1 MRNLILAAGLLG
13 ALAAPAPAQELTGTL
28 KKIKDTGTVALGVR
42 DSSLPFSYLDDK
54 QKVVGYTIDI
64 CMKVIDEIKSEL
76 KLDKVDIKETFV
88 TSSTRIPLMANGTI
102 DLECASTTNNAD
114 RQKQVSFSNSHFL
127 TASRFVSKKSQ
138 KMDKIDDLKGKSVV
152 SVSGSVNLGQLIK
165 VNAARSLG
173 ANVLTAKDVAEA
185 FLMVE
190 TDRAQAFVMDDIQL
204 VTMIAAAKEPS
215 LYTVSSDAFSDPEP
229 FGIML
234 RKDDA
239 RSRQSSIAPPASS
252 TRAPEIEKIY
262 NKWFM
267 EPIPPRG
274 LVINVPMPASM
285 KKSFQNPSDSPTRR
299 RTRAKAPLP
308 RAGACGRPALLVD
321 RRCGYAIYSQPER
334 AGWDRRQVSH
344 RAQAWRSRCRRRAQ
358 THAHPPGRARC
369 AGRGARRRTGR
380 RR

>member
-1 MRNLILAAGLLG
+1 MRTLILAAGLFA
-13 ALAAPAPAQELTGTL
+13 ALAAPSYAQDLTGTL
-28 KKIKDTGTVALGVR
+28 KKVKETGTITLGVR
-42 DSSLPFSYLDDK
+42 DSSLPFSYLDEK

-76 KLDKVDIKETFV
+76 KLDKLEIKETFV

-127 TASRFVSKKSQ
+127 TASRFAAKKSD

-152 SVSGSVNLGQLIK
+152 SVSGSVNLVQLNK

-185 FLMVE
+185 FLMLE
-190 TDRAQAFVMDDIQL
+190 TGRAQAFVMDDIQL
-204 VTMIAAAKEPS
+204 VTMIAASKDPAG
-215 LYTVSSDAFSDPEP
+215 YTVSSDAFSDPEP

-239 RSRQSSIAPPASS
+239 PFKAVVD
-252 TRAPEIEKIY
+252 RATAKLYKSPEIEKIY
-262 NKWFM
+262 SRWFM

-285 KKSFQNPSDSPTRR
+285 KKSFQNPSDSPD
-299 RTRAKAPLP
+299 
-308 RAGACGRPALLVD
+308 PAA
-321 RRCGYAIYSQPER
+321 YAS
-334 AGWDRRQVSH
+334 
-344 RAQAWRSRCRRRAQ
+344 
-358 THAHPPGRARC
+358 
-369 AGRGARRRTGR
+369 
-380 RR
+380 

>member
-1 MRNLILAAGLLG
+1 MRNLILAAGLLA
-13 ALAAPAPAQELTGTL
+13 ALAAPAHAQEFTGTL
-28 KKIKDTGTVALGVR
+28 KKIKDTGTIALGVR

-190 TDRAQAFVMDDIQL
+190 TDRAHAFVMDDIQL

-215 LYTVSSDAFSDPEP
+215 L
-229 FGIML
+229 
-234 RKDDA
+234 
-239 RSRQSSIAPPASS
+239 
-252 TRAPEIEKIY
+252 
-262 NKWFM
+262 
-267 EPIPPRG
+267 
-274 LVINVPMPASM
+274 
-285 KKSFQNPSDSPTRR
+285 
-299 RTRAKAPLP
+299 
-308 RAGACGRPALLVD
+308 
-321 RRCGYAIYSQPER
+321 
-334 AGWDRRQVSH
+334 
-344 RAQAWRSRCRRRAQ
+344 
-358 THAHPPGRARC
+358 
-369 AGRGARRRTGR
+369 
-380 RR
+380 